1 MTHVDRSTLVPKE
14 TIEKGSVSHDP
25 MRKRW
30 QLNYLFIVRGPLHSM
45 GRPLQLSIY
54 IVSTFHR
61 LTSCVASKY
70 LDMVFNLVVNVIQKR
85 IQLKK
90 FYTFLDIMHLTKW

>member
-30 QLNYLFIVRGPLHSM
+30 QLNYLFIVRGPFKGEATALV
-45 GRPLQLSIY
+45 LSI
-54 IVSTFHR
+54 V
-61 LTSCVASKY
+61 
-70 LDMVFNLVVNVIQKR
+70 
-85 IQLKK
+85 
-90 FYTFLDIMHLTKW
+90 